1 MQAWTLTAE
10 ECVELPTD
18 ALALEILRDVDENEE
33 WHQHNWMLRVIQHA
47 QYDFSA
53 QAALE
58 EAWAYLRANILVAH
72 KPGQSAEG
80 AVFITRQGR
89 KVLDEGFDGVRAAS
103 RLDVDLHDAM
113 PQRVRSLFLLGD
125 YELAVFAAFRSVE
138 ERVRQR
144 ARAEDADIGVPLM
157 NKAFRAGGPLAAS
170 WLEGGE
176 LVARMSLFAGA
187 MGVFKNPVSHR
198 TVNYSDPTAASE
210 AVLLADLLHR
220 VLDDYED
227 D

>member
-1 MQAWTLTAE
+1 MRAWTLTAQ
-10 ECVELPTD
+10 ECIDLPVD
-18 ALALEILRDVDENEE
+18 ALALEILRDVDANAE
-33 WHQHNWMLRVIQHA
+33 WHQHNWMLRVVQHA
-47 QYDFSA
+47 GYDFSA

-58 EAWAYLRANILVAH
+58 EAWAYLRVNILVAH

-80 AVFITRQGR
+80 AIFVTRRGR
-89 KVLDEGFDGVRAAS
+89 QVLSKGLEGVRAAA
-103 RLDVDLHDAM
+103 RLEVELHDAM
-113 PQRVRSLFLLGD
+113 PERVRSLFLLGD
-125 YELAVFAAFRSVE
+125 YELAVFAAFRSIE
-138 ERVRQR
+138 ERVRER
-144 ARAEDADIGVPLM
+144 AQADDGDIGVPLM
-157 NKAFRAGGPLAAS
+157 NKAFRAGGPLSAS

-176 LVARMSLFAGA
+176 IVARMSLFAGA

-198 TVNYSDPTAASE
+198 TVNYRDPTAASE